1 MIETPRLH
9 IIPLTYNQLSK
20 FSTCDG
26 SLESE
31 LNLNFSSRTISPEL
45 KEALETT
52 ILPNVSDETKNYLFS
67 TLWIAI
73 LKSENSIACELCF
86 YGEPNSEGEV
96 DIGYGVDEAFQN
108 RGLMTEMV
116 SAMIDWAKRQPG
128 VRSIIAS
135 TNSSNIASYKVLQ
148 KNNFVMIDESEGL
161 IRWRLEL
168 KHEKAETM
176 RPEKMQFSKTFGSS
190 YDNFM
195 YLLEK
200 LYLKQRR
207 ARLISGLS
215 GNILEI
221 GVGTGVNFEH
231 YSNDIQL
238 IGIEPSLHMM
248 PHAEKRREVLL
259 FPNRI
264 TLHSIGC
271 GYPEMEQLVLPES
284 LDAVVC
290 TLVLCTIPEPE
301 KALRNYM
308 KWLKPGGK
316 LVILEH
322 IKSHRHLAGKLQDFL
337 NPMWSKM
344 AEGCQLNRTT
354 DKLLAESGFQLIR
367 EDRFSIVIPFYEAE
381 YLKPVSKNQEPNLIY
396 KDEL

>member
-1 MIETPRLH
+1 MIETSRLL

-20 FSTCDG
+20 FSTCDN

-31 LNLNFSSRTISPEL
+31 LNLNFSSRSISPEL

-52 ILPNVSDETKNYLFS
+52 ILPNVSDEAKNYLFS

-73 LKSENSIACELCF
+73 LKSENAIAGKLCF

-96 DIGYGVDEAFQN
+96 EIGYGVDEAFQN

-116 SAMIDWAKRQPG
+116 SAMIDWAKRQSG

-135 TNSSNIASYKVLQ
+135 TNSSNIPSYKVLQ
-148 KNNFVMIDESEGL
+148 KNNFIMIDESEGL

-168 KHEKAETM
+168 KHETAEAM
-176 RPEKMQFSKTFGSS
+176 RLEKMQHSKTFGSS

-207 ARLISGLS
+207 SRLISGLS

-238 IGIEPSLHMM
+238 IGIEPSPHMM
-248 PHAEKRREVLL
+248 PYAEKRREVLL

-337 NPMWSKM
+337 NPLWSKM
-344 AEGCQLNRTT
+344 AEGCQLNRPT
-354 DKLLAESGFQLIR
+354 DKLLAQSGFQLLR
-367 EDRFSIVIPFYEAE
+367 EERFTVFLPFYEAE
-381 YLKPVSKNQEPNLIY
+381 YVKPNVTNN
-396 KDEL
+396 